1 MGTIAQLYARGGDL
15 LQAHTCVNYRII
27 NTDQHSPTD
36 HSELYQILM
45 FGVNWANY

>member
-1 MGTIAQLYARGGDL
+1 MGTIAQLYARGG
-15 LQAHTCVNYRII
+15 TCCKPICNGII